1 MIEASTVIV
10 KALRELAAAERERFA
25 ANQERDVPAGDPV
38 WARWHEASRTIER
51 IALGLY
57 PSDQIA
63 PKPRARSDAKLPSFE
78 ALITGA
84 LADLAQHLRRLEP
97 CETPTDYSAAN
108 GGAWNA
114 RNRLEMLAKLAF
126 PAAPTPEP
134 APAARRTKER
144 KRT

>member
-38 WARWHEASRTIER
+38 WARWHEACRTIER

-57 PSDQIA
+57 PSDQLA

-78 ALITGA
+78 ALVTGA
-84 LADLAQHLRRLEP
+84 LADLARHLRRSKSCVEQADF
-97 CETPTDYSAAN
+97 TAAHN
-108 GGAWNA
+108 GAWA
-114 RNRLEMLAKLAF
+114 AHKRLEQLASLAF
-126 PAAPTPEP
+126 PPSPESAPRKTKGR
-134 APAARRTKER
+134 ARA
-144 KRT
+144 

>member
-57 PSDQIA
+57 PSDQLA

-78 ALITGA
+78 ALVTGA
-84 LADLAQHLRRLEP
+84 LFDLAQHLRRLES
-97 CETPTDYSAAN
+97 CEGPTDYLAAN
-108 GGAWNA
+108 NGAWDA
-114 RNRLEMLAKLAF
+114 RKRLEKLATLAF
-126 PAAPTPEP
+126 PATPDP
-134 APAARRTKER
+134 APRKTKGR
-144 KRT
+144 KRA